1 MRKQLQVKNDMIR
14 KKLSN
19 QNYNQ
24 LLRKPVRF
32 KGRIVAIK
40 FAYMPSSIVL
50 LIAFVCIITS
60 ALIINP
66 LYQVYADSLKNALK
80 QRIGNYEVEMITDPK
95 SPLIGQNNRIS
106 LRFGSVNGDDLIDVP
121 IVIRIFKD
129 NIELEK
135 TDQILVPYGH
145 YNYDYVFPESGRY
158 ILYVDVNDVAYSNQI
173 LNFIY
178 FIDVPES
185 WNNSSMPL
193 AILTVIVIT
202 IVITTIVSVI
212 FFQRKKK
219 QQSITNTKN

>member
-1 MRKQLQVKNDMIR
+1 
-14 KKLSN
+14 
-19 QNYNQ
+19 
-24 LLRKPVRF
+24 
-32 KGRIVAIK
+32 
-40 FAYMPSSIVL
+40 MPSHIVL
-50 LIAFVCIITS
+50 LIAFGCIITA

-66 LYQVYADSLKNALK
+66 SQQVYADSLKSALK
-80 QRIGNYEVEMITDPK
+80 QRIGNYEVEMVTDPK
-95 SPLIGQNNRIS
+95 SPVIGQNNRII

-185 WNNSSMPL
+185 WNNSSLQL
-193 AILTVIVIT
+193 AVITVVLIAIVIT
-202 IVITTIVSVI
+202 IIVTVIL
-212 FFQRKKK
+212 FQRKKN

>member
-1 MRKQLQVKNDMIR
+1 MT
-14 KKLSN
+14 
-19 QNYNQ
+19 
-24 LLRKPVRF
+24 
-32 KGRIVAIK
+32 IK
-40 FAYMPSSIVL
+40 FAYMLSSIVL
-50 LIAFVCIITS
+50 LITFVCIITG
-60 ALIINP
+60 ALTINP

-80 QRIGNYEVEMITDPK
+80 QRIGNYEVEMTTDPK

-185 WNNSSMPL
+185 WINSLLPL
-193 AILTVIVIT
+193 AILTIVI
-202 IVITTIVSVI
+202 IAIAITTIVSII
-212 FFQRKKK
+212 FIQRKKK
-219 QQSITNTKN
+219 QQSITNAKN

>member
-1 MRKQLQVKNDMIR
+1 
-14 KKLSN
+14 
-19 QNYNQ
+19 
-24 LLRKPVRF
+24 
-32 KGRIVAIK
+32 
-40 FAYMPSSIVL
+40 MPSPIVL
-50 LIAFVCIITS
+50 LLSFVCIITA

-66 LYQVYADSLKNALK
+66 SHQVYADSLKSALK

-95 SPLIGQNNRIS
+95 SPVIGQNNRIL
-106 LRFGSVNGDDLIDVP
+106 LRFGSINGDDLIDVP

-135 TDQILVPYGH
+135 TREILVPYGH
-145 YNYDYVFPESGRY
+145 YNYNYVFPESGRY
-158 ILYVDVNDVAYSNQI
+158 IVFVDLNDVAYSNQI

-185 WNNSSMPL
+185 WNNSSLPL
-193 AILTVIVIT
+193 AIITVVVIA
-202 IVITTIVSVI
+202 IVITTIVSLI